1 MFGLGITEIV
11 VILVVAL
18 LFLGPEKLPE
28 VAKSLGKGLRDF
40 RKATDEIRDSVQ
52 GTVTDAVREVTRP
65 VPPPTVA
72 PSAAA
77 AAVMAAA
84 HPDTPD
90 AAPTGGPDHTALPTY
105 NPLFA
110 NLPPNAAVP
119 PAVVSGAPPAVGAAG
134 AGPSADHPA
143 PADSGPVA
151 LSEPSTAASIK
162 PVSEERVPA
171 GKPRA

>member
-119 PAVVSGAPPAVGAAG
+119 PSVGAAG
-134 AGPSADHPA
+134 AGPTADHPA